1 VQLRKNSG
9 RAAEIDKIKLFCVF
23 FEVKAICNLKSP
35 PPWCYCVRNW
45 RIECRK
51 ARSVSTAVRRNKHY
65 LACRAGGAT
74 KGANASHP
82 GIRSDIAP
90 LSGGFAEEQ
99 RQERTCVRDWS
110 GDDCKASGSKRDR
123 SVNSFP
129 AGPVYSGSAVAAKFR
144 IRIGDIPR
152 FFRCNVPV
160 GIQDVDMFIVPGV
173 GRTRIA
179 GSSVK
184 IIFFV

>member
-1 VQLRKNSG
+1 M
-9 RAAEIDKIKLFCVF
+9 
-23 FEVKAICNLKSP
+23 
-35 PPWCYCVRNW
+35 
-45 RIECRK
+45 
-51 ARSVSTAVRRNKHY
+51 STAVRRNKHY

-110 GDDCKASGSKRDR
+110 GDDCKVSGSKRDR

-129 AGPVYSGSAVAAKFR
+129 AGPVDGKLVCPAQFR
-144 IRIGDIPR
+144 
-152 FFRCNVPV
+152 V
-160 GIQDVDMFIVPGV
+160 GIVY
-173 GRTRIA
+173 IA
-179 GSSVK
+179 DL
-184 IIFFV
+184 FR